1 MNENA
6 GITKQHLVGVAI
18 GIGTAVAAIYLYKK
32 NQAKVDDFLKK
43 QGINIK
49 PSTCQNFDAMNIES
63 LTEMKEHIEDLIA
76 EKSAAESDG
85 DCNCDEVVLSTEK
98 E

>member
-1 MNENA
+1 MFGTNV
-6 GITKQHLVGVAI
+6 ITKNHLVGAAVGVGVA
-18 GIGTAVAAIYLYKK
+18 AVAFYLYKK
-32 NQAKVDDFLKK
+32 NQAKVDEFLRK

-49 PSTCQNFDAMNIES
+49 TSSCASLENLDIEG

-76 EKSAAESDG
+76 EKSAAEAVE
-85 DCNCDEVVLSTEK
+85 EVIVEA

>member
-1 MNENA
+1 MFGTNA
-6 GITKQHLVGVAI
+6 ITKNHLVGAAVGVGVA
-18 GIGTAVAAIYLYKK
+18 AVAFYLYKK
-32 NQAKVDDFLKK
+32 NQAKVDEFLRK

-49 PSTCQNFDAMNIES
+49 TSSCASLENLDIEG

-76 EKSAAESDG
+76 EKTAAESVE
-85 DCNCDEVVLSTEK
+85 EVIVEA

>member
-1 MNENA
+1 MFGTNV
-6 GITKQHLVGVAI
+6 ITNNHLVGAAVGVGVA
-18 GIGTAVAAIYLYKK
+18 AVAFYLYKK
-32 NQAKVDDFLKK
+32 NQAKVDEFLRK

-49 PSTCQNFDAMNIES
+49 TSSCASLENLDIEG

-76 EKSAAESDG
+76 EKSAAESVE
-85 DCNCDEVVLSTEK
+85 EVIVEA

>member
-1 MNENA
+1 MAGN
-6 GITKQHLVGVAI
+6 GITKQHLVGAAI
-18 GIGTAVAAIYLYKK
+18 GIGTAIGAMYYYKK
-32 NQAKVDDFLKK
+32 NQVKVDDFLKK

-49 PSTCQNFDAMNIES
+49 PSTSQNFEVMDIES

-76 EKSAAESDG
+76 EKSAAECEDTYET
-85 DCNCDEVVLSTEK
+85 DEIILSTEN

>member
-1 MNENA
+1 MFGTNA
-6 GITKQHLVGVAI
+6 ITKNHLVGAAVGVGVA
-18 GIGTAVAAIYLYKK
+18 AVAFYLYKK
-32 NQAKVDDFLKK
+32 NQAKVDEFLRK

-49 PSTCQNFDAMNIES
+49 TSSCASLENLDIEG

-76 EKSAAESDG
+76 EKSAAESIE
-85 DCNCDEVVLSTEK
+85 EVIVEA

>member
-1 MNENA
+1 MFGTNA
-6 GITKQHLVGVAI
+6 ITKNHLVGAAV
-18 GIGTAVAAIYLYKK
+18 GVGVVAVAFYLYKK
-32 NQAKVDDFLKK
+32 NQAKVDEFLRK

-49 PSTCQNFDAMNIES
+49 TSSCASLENLDIEG

-76 EKSAAESDG
+76 EKSAAESVE
-85 DCNCDEVVLSTEK
+85 EVIVEA

>member
-1 MNENA
+1 MFGTNA
-6 GITKQHLVGVAI
+6 ITKNHLVGAAV
-18 GIGTAVAAIYLYKK
+18 GVGVAAIAFYLYKK
-32 NQAKVDDFLKK
+32 NQAKVDEFLRK

-49 PSTCQNFDAMNIES
+49 TSSCASLENLGIEG

-76 EKSAAESDG
+76 EKSAAESVE
-85 DCNCDEVVLSTEK
+85 EVIVEA